1 VSIVCRQVA
10 RRALGVLTVLTVL
23 TAAACSRGDL
33 AKEPADSA
41 TAAIAPVSTLRV
53 GAAADSASA
62 AALADSLSREGWEA
76 SVGARGTGGEA
87 WRVYVSVPGDGALS
101 GLVGFALRRDGL
113 AGDVVPPRPSRRRL
127 AVRVTRVNGGTHG
140 MSAHVRWV
148 LSPDRRS
155 VLVVEDPTAVENEPL
170 PNGFA
175 MATEGSPLIQ
185 RDSVWDVAPSPDWKH
200 VAYARAYTTTPSE
213 TDSLPPSE
221 WHRLAGRV
229 GLLES
234 TVRENVFPTSGMVVA
249 YGAARPYVVDAASPA
264 AGDTAS
270 DVGLPIVEG
279 WRLAWTTGGA
289 RLAIGAPPE
298 IMSDDGLASRWRLVD
313 PATGAPRGDAQP
325 DALVSL
331 QWTEGPVLDVSTP
344 IDMQQRRAFRLVNG
358 DVESEGGW
366 IRVFARDDSRLREPR
381 IVGPGVALTTTATG
395 EFIVA
400 IAPDPN
406 AKSYEPPNH
415 LVVYQILRR

>member
-1 VSIVCRQVA
+1 MDRRIGVHRATLAAVMCVGFGIAGCTAGDDDDPRADSI
-10 RRALGVLTVLTVL
+10 
-23 TAAACSRGDL
+23 AAAVP
-33 AKEPADSA
+33 PA
-41 TAAIAPVSTLRV
+41 STLRV
-53 GAAADSASA
+53 ATLSDSAVA
-62 AALADSLSREGWEA
+62 EALADSLAREGWES
-76 SVGARGTGGEA
+76 SVGALRTGGET
-87 WRVYVSVPGDGALS
+87 WPVFVSVPGDGALS
-101 GLVGFALRRDGL
+101 GLVGFALRREGL
-113 AGDVVPPRPSRRRL
+113 TGDVLPSRPSRRTL

-140 MSAHVRWV
+140 MSAHIRWV

-155 VLVVEDPTAVENEPL
+155 LLVVEDPSAVENEPL

-175 MATEGSPLIQ
+175 MATEGAPLIQ
-185 RDSVWDVAPSPDWKH
+185 RDSVWDVAPSPDWRH
-200 VAYARAYTTTPSE
+200 VAYARAYTTAAGEADT
-213 TDSLPPSE
+213 LPPSE

-234 TVRENVFPTSGMVVA
+234 LVRKNAFPTSGMVVA
-249 YGAARPYVVDAASPA
+249 YGAARPYVVDATSPA

-270 DVGLPIVEG
+270 DVALPIAEG
-279 WRLAWTTGGA
+279 WRLAWTAGGA

-298 IMSDDGLASRWRLVD
+298 LISDDGIASRWRLVD
-313 PATGAPRGDAQP
+313 PATGASRGEGRL
-325 DALVSL
+325 DALVTL
-331 QWTEGPVLDVSTP
+331 QWTEGPILDVSTP

-358 DVESEGGW
+358 DVESEDGW
-366 IRVFARDDSRLREPR
+366 IRVFARDDTRLRAPR

-415 LVVYQILRR
+415 LVVYQIVRP

>member
-1 VSIVCRQVA
+1 MGLCRAGGQSVTRAAVA
-10 RRALGVLTVLTVL
+10 SLALGLAACVRGDGDDPRADS
-23 TAAACSRGDL
+23 AAAAVPPGSTLRV
-33 AKEPADSA
+33 ATPQDSA
-41 TAAIAPVSTLRV
+41 TAE
-53 GAAADSASA
+53 
-62 AALADSLSREGWEA
+62 ALSDSLTREGWEA
-76 SVGARGTGGEA
+76 SVGPRGTDSA
-87 WRVYVSVPGDGALS
+87 TWPVFVSVPGDGALS
-101 GLVGFALRRDGL
+101 GLVGFALRREGL
-113 AGDVVPPRPSRRRL
+113 AGDVIPPRPSRRTL
-127 AVRVTRVNGGTHG
+127 AVRATRVNGGTHG

-155 VLVVEDPTAVENEPL
+155 FLVVEDPTAVENEPL

-175 MATEGSPLIQ
+175 MATEGAPLIQ
-185 RDSVWDVAPSPDWKH
+185 RDSVWDVAPSPDWRQ
-200 VAYARAYTTTPSE
+200 VAYARAYTTAAGD
-213 TDSLPPSE
+213 TDTLPPSE

-234 TVRENVFPTSGMVVA
+234 LVRKNAFPTSGMVVA
-249 YGAARPYVVDAASPA
+249 YGAARPYVVDATSPA

-270 DVGLPIVEG
+270 DVALPIAEG
-279 WRLAWTTGGA
+279 WRLAWTAGGA

-298 IMSDDGLASRWRLVD
+298 LISDDGIASRWRLVD
-313 PATGAPRGDAQP
+313 PATGAPRGEAQP
-325 DALVSL
+325 DALVTL
-331 QWTEGPVLDVSTP
+331 RWTEGPILDVSTP

-366 IRVFARDDSRLREPR
+366 IRVFARDDSRLRAPR

-415 LVVYQILRR
+415 LVVYQIIRR